1 MEVYASISVNSTCF
15 GEAWIELPP
24 EIEVAYQ
31 LWLIAKRALLEKL
44 QKMLAGQ

>member
-1 MEVYASISVNSTCF
+1 MEVYASISVNSTYF

-31 LWLIAKRALLEKL
+31 LWLIARGENVADYLK
-44 QKMLAGQ
+44 